1 MEAKKN
7 LLCAQLEG
15 RESPAPESQTAEQ
28 QAPLCWGR
36 IPRNLQQPA
45 YNPTESSDPVK
56 PFVLESNPVHPL
68 EAPLAAQYA
77 HDKKGSI
84 SKWCLTR
91 MPVNIGSLRHIVH
104 FHSSWST
111 PCITIVCEAL
121 NIRTSGWG
129 IHGSGD
135 WSSGREILEKDF
147 YSRWYSDVQISSY
160 LGITLT
166 SFTLHHGI
174 HNKGCSYV

>member
-1 MEAKKN
+1 MQVPLPSIPPYIGRSETKQSRGLLVVHTIISLKSPIPQYDIRKMEAKKN

-45 YNPTESSDPVK
+45 YNSTEGSSDPVK

-77 HDKKGSI
+77 HDKKRSI
-84 SKWCLTR
+84 S
-91 MPVNIGSLRHIVH
+91 
-104 FHSSWST
+104 
-111 PCITIVCEAL
+111 E
-121 NIRTSGWG
+121 
-129 IHGSGD
+129 
-135 WSSGREILEKDF
+135 
-147 YSRWYSDVQISSY
+147 
-160 LGITLT
+160 
-166 SFTLHHGI
+166 
-174 HNKGCSYV
+174 

>member
-7 LLCAQLEG
+7 LFCAQLEG
-15 RESPAPESQTAEQ
+15 RESPAPESQSAEQ

-84 SKWCLTR
+84 SK
-91 MPVNIGSLRHIVH
+91 
-104 FHSSWST
+104 
-111 PCITIVCEAL
+111 
-121 NIRTSGWG
+121 
-129 IHGSGD
+129 
-135 WSSGREILEKDF
+135 
-147 YSRWYSDVQISSY
+147 
-160 LGITLT
+160 
-166 SFTLHHGI
+166 
-174 HNKGCSYV
+174 

>member
-1 MEAKKN
+1 MLLIVHLVDSLNLSINHHYTDTMEAKKN

-84 SKWCLTR
+84 SK
-91 MPVNIGSLRHIVH
+91 
-104 FHSSWST
+104 
-111 PCITIVCEAL
+111 
-121 NIRTSGWG
+121 
-129 IHGSGD
+129 
-135 WSSGREILEKDF
+135 
-147 YSRWYSDVQISSY
+147 
-160 LGITLT
+160 
-166 SFTLHHGI
+166 
-174 HNKGCSYV
+174 